1 MGFSTPHSER
11 DAVIQLGMVA
21 GPYLSHPDG
30 VNEKTILQREFQFTF
45 KQSENMDKVMIE
57 VILATLM

>member
-1 MGFSTPHSER
+1 MGFSIPHSER

-30 VNEKTILQREFQFTF
+30 VNER
-45 KQSENMDKVMIE
+45 NN
-57 VILATLM
+57 LAERVSVYI